1 MNSGSASFLLPP
13 SNEGQT
19 VRKRLVASQKGGVG
33 KTTTAINLATATAVS
48 GVPVLL
54 VDTDP
59 LASVAAALN
68 LDAHP
73 HTHALRDVGYD
84 FDGTLWQ
91 NVVPNLD
98 VVMPAGDG
106 ITFSNNV
113 DQFLVKLAAHPSS
126 HRYQWMLI
134 DSPPIIAGDQLR
146 KLLAF

>member
-19 VRKRLVASQKGGVG
+19 VRKMLVASQKGGVG
-33 KTTTAINLATATAVS
+33 KTTTAINLAAQ
-48 GVPVLL
+48 
-54 VDTDP
+54 
-59 LASVAAALN
+59 
-68 LDAHP
+68 P

-146 KLLAF
+146 KLLAFSDDLMLIIRAEPMAFRTLPTF